1 MCEVSHTVPGT
12 WTCRPPV
19 GSITV
24 CGRLTKQNK
33 TKGTREPPPSRSLEI
48 NWQKLYSMN
57 VVTSLE
63 VNHPQNC
70 KCVVWGG
77 WGTAP
82 NFSRGDLGVIS
93 RRQDRNR
100 E

>member
-12 WTCRPPV
+12 WTTSRFYY
-19 GSITV
+19 S
-24 CGRLTKQNK
+24 LWSAHKKNKTKQ
-33 TKGTREPPPSRSLEI
+33 KGTREPPPSRSLEI

-70 KCVVWGG
+70 KCVVWGVG
-77 WGTAP
+77 GPPPTSVEVTW
-82 NFSRGDLGVIS
+82 V
-93 RRQDRNR
+93 
-100 E
+100 